1 MSESVLMCNQAD
13 NLQSKSTL
21 EENKVAMEKSQ
32 YTVKKINKTE
42 HDNFAQ
48 EDILGIHHVTAIAS
62 DPQKNIDFYTQ
73 VLGLRLVKLT
83 INFDDPTT
91 YHLYFG
97 DEIGRPGTIL
107 TFFPWPNAP
116 KGNRGTGQVIATSF
130 LIPKSS
136 VGYWLDRLKSQKV
149 PGQGPTKRFGD
160 TEEVLT
166 LYDPDGLELELVANR
181 SAEDRTLHVW
191 KEGPISIEHAI
202 RGFYS
207 VTLLEVGYEH
217 TAHVLTNE
225 LGFKLVGQDGSRF
238 RFQISEAKEDDAD
251 GRNKN
256 TKGEHHGSN
265 IVDILCLPNAQY
277 GMIGVGTV
285 HHVAWRTP
293 SDEQQKM
300 LRAKIFKAGLN
311 ATPVIDR
318 TYFHSVY
325 FREPGGVLFEIAT
338 NPPGFATDEKVE
350 ELGTH
355 LMLPPWLESVRKDLE
370 RVLQPVHL
378 PHKKEKGQEQVLSK
392 KNNNDLIIRGIKAKN
407 VQE

>member
-1 MSESVLMCNQAD
+1 
-13 NLQSKSTL
+13 
-21 EENKVAMEKSQ
+21 MEKSQ
-32 YTVKKINKTE
+32 HTVKKIKSSE
-42 HDNFAQ
+42 HNTFAQ
-48 EDILGIHHVTAIAS
+48 KDILGIHHVTAIAS

-73 VLGLRLVKLT
+73 TLGLRLVKLT
-83 INFDDPTT
+83 VNFDDPTT

-97 DEIGRPGTIL
+97 DEIGHPGTIL

-116 KGNRGTGQVIATSF
+116 KGHRGTGQVIATSF
-130 LIPKSS
+130 LIPAYSID
-136 VGYWLDRLKSQKV
+136 YWIDRLKSIKV
-149 PGQGPTKRFGD
+149 PVQGPTKRFND

-181 SAEDRTLHVW
+181 SAAEERTLHAW
-191 KEGPISIEHAI
+191 KEGPIPIEHAI

-207 VTLLEVGYEH
+207 VTLSEVGYEY
-217 TAHVLTNE
+217 TAHVLTKE
-225 LGFKLVGQDGSRF
+225 LGFKFIAQDGSRF
-238 RFQISEAKEDDAD
+238 RFQISEAKEDDAAA

-256 TKGEHHGSN
+256 TKGEYHGSN
-265 IVDILCLPNAQY
+265 IVDVLCLPNAQY

-285 HHVAWRTP
+285 HHIAWRTP

-300 LRAKIFKAGLN
+300 LRAKIVKAGLN

-318 TYFHSVY
+318 IYFHSVY

-338 NPPGFATDEKVE
+338 NPPGFAIDEKVE

-370 RVLQPVHL
+370 SVLPSVHL
-378 PHKKEKGQEQVLSK
+378 PYKKEKGQEQVLSEK
-392 KNNNDLIIRGIKAKN
+392 QQFDNKGI
-407 VQE
+407 

>member
-1 MSESVLMCNQAD
+1 
-13 NLQSKSTL
+13 
-21 EENKVAMEKSQ
+21 MEKPQ
-32 YTVKKINKTE
+32 YTAKKINSTE

-62 DPQKNIDFYTQ
+62 DPQKNIDFYAQ

-83 INFDDPTT
+83 VNFDDPTT

-116 KGNRGTGQVIATSF
+116 KGHRGTGQVVATSF
-130 LIPKSS
+130 LIPERSTD
-136 VGYWLDRLKSQKV
+136 YWLDRLKSQKV
-149 PGQGPTKRFGD
+149 PFQGPTKRFGD

-166 LYDPDGLELELVANR
+166 LCDPDGLELELVANR
-181 SAEDRTLHVW
+181 SAAEERTRHVW
-191 KEGPISIEHAI
+191 KEGPIPIEHAI

-207 VTLLEVGYEH
+207 VTLSEVGYEY
-217 TAHVLTNE
+217 TAHVLTSE
-225 LGFKLVGQDGSRF
+225 LGFKLVAQDGSRF
-238 RFQISEAKEDDAD
+238 RFQISGSKEDDAA

-256 TKGEHHGSN
+256 TKEKYHGSN
-265 IVDILCLPNAQY
+265 IVDVLCLPNAQY

-300 LRAKIFKAGLN
+300 LRAKIVKAGLN

-318 TYFHSVY
+318 IYFNSVY

-338 NPPGFATDEKVE
+338 NPPGFAIDEKVE

-370 RVLQPVHL
+370 RVLPQVHL
-378 PHKKEKGQEQVLSK
+378 PHKREKEQEQVLSEK
-392 KNNNDLIIRGIKAKN
+392 RQQSDNKWSYS
-407 VQE
+407 

>member
-1 MSESVLMCNQAD
+1 
-13 NLQSKSTL
+13 
-21 EENKVAMEKSQ
+21 MEKSQ
-32 YTVKKINKTE
+32 YTVKKIKSSE
-42 HDNFAQ
+42 HNNFAQ
-48 EDILGIHHVTAIAS
+48 KDILGIHHVTAIAS

-73 VLGLRLVKLT
+73 ILGLRLVKLT
-83 INFDDPTT
+83 VNFDDPTT

-116 KGNRGTGQVIATSF
+116 KGHKGTGQVITTSF
-130 LIPKSS
+130 LIPERSID
-136 VGYWLDRLKSQKV
+136 YWLDRLKSQKV
-149 PGQGPTKRFGD
+149 PVQGPTRRFND

-181 SAEDRTLHVW
+181 SAEERTLHVW
-191 KEGPISIEHAI
+191 KEGSIPIEYAI

-207 VTLLEVGYEH
+207 VTLSEVGYEY

-225 LGFKLVGQDGSRF
+225 LGFKFTGQDGSRF
-238 RFQISEAKEDDAD
+238 RFQISEAKEDDAA

-256 TKGEHHGSN
+256 TKGEYHGSN
-265 IVDILCLPNAQY
+265 IVDVLCLPNAQY

-300 LRAKIFKAGLN
+300 LRAKIVKAGLN

-318 TYFHSVY
+318 IYFHSVY

-370 RVLQPVHL
+370 SVLPPVHL
-378 PHKKEKGQEQVLSK
+378 PHKKEKGQEQVLNEKQQQSDNK
-392 KNNNDLIIRGIKAKN
+392 GN
-407 VQE
+407 

>member
-1 MSESVLMCNQAD
+1 MG
-13 NLQSKSTL
+13 KSQGIT
-21 EENKVAMEKSQ
+21 EKINNTEHEKSNQ
-32 YTVKKINKTE
+32 K
-42 HDNFAQ
+42 
-48 EDILGIHHVTAIAS
+48 DILGIHHVTAIAS

-73 VLGLRLVKLT
+73 ILGLRLVKLT
-83 INFDDPTT
+83 VNFDDPTT

-107 TFFPWPNAP
+107 TFFPWPKAP
-116 KGNRGTGQVIATSF
+116 KGHRGTGQVITTSF
-130 LIPKSS
+130 LIPKHSMN
-136 VGYWLDRLKSQKV
+136 YWLDRLKNQKIPV
-149 PGQGPTKRFGD
+149 HGPTKRFGD

-181 SAEDRTLHVW
+181 SAEQRTANVW

-202 RGFYS
+202 RGFHS
-207 VTLLEVGYEH
+207 VTLSEVGYEY

-225 LGFKLVGQDGSRF
+225 LGFKFIGQDGSRF
-238 RFQISEAKEDDAD
+238 RFQISEAKEDDDAA

-256 TKGEHHGSN
+256 TQGAHQGSN
-265 IVDILCLPNAQY
+265 IVDVLCIPGAQY

-285 HHVAWRTP
+285 HHVAWRTQ
-293 SDEQQKM
+293 SDEQQKI
-300 LRAKIFKAGLN
+300 LRAKIVKAGLN

-338 NPPGFATDEKVE
+338 NPPGFAIDEKIE

-370 RVLQPVHL
+370 VALPPVRL
-378 PHKKEKGQEQVLSK
+378 PDKKQKEQ
-392 KNNNDLIIRGIKAKN
+392 A
-407 VQE
+407 QA